1 MERPERRDEALILAR
16 GDSAR
21 MGRPKGL
28 CMATDDPRPLIA
40 RIADLHL
47 DVGHAV
53 TVVTRPD
60 LVAPY
65 AEVLGQRPVHWAT
78 PPPGE
83 GTARSALAGLHDA
96 ADRATH
102 LWLHPVDVPRVA
114 PDTMAAL
121 ADASRAQP
129 EAVIV
134 PEHEGAP
141 GHPVVAPTRPADA
154 PWPLDAP
161 GSMRDLLHSGRWTLH
176 ALPCDDPGVI
186 DDLDTP
192 ADLGDPG
199 ARP

>member
-1 MERPERRDEALILAR
+1 MARPERRDEALILAR
-16 GDSAR
+16 GDSVR

-28 CMATDDPRPLIA
+28 CVAADDPRPLVV
-40 RIADLHL
+40 RIADAHL
-47 DVGHAV
+47 EAGRPV
-53 TVVTRPD
+53 TVVTQED
-60 LVAPY
+60 LKASY
-65 AEVLGQRPVHWAT
+65 AEVLGARPVRWAT

-83 GTARSALAGLHDA
+83 GTARSALAGLYDA

-141 GHPVVAPTRPADA
+141 GHPVVAPTRPAGDL
-154 PWPLDAP
+154 WPPDAP
-161 GSMRDLLHSGRWTLH
+161 GSMRDLLRSGRWTLH
-176 ALPCDDPGVI
+176 VLPCDDPGTT